1 MHTLLLFSHWVMS
14 NSSATPWTVAR
25 QDPLSVGFPRQEY
38 WCGLPFLTPR
48 DLSNPFQKLTHWK
61 RPWCWER
68 LKAGGEGDDRDEM
81 DEMVGWHHWFNGHE
95 FVQAPGDCEGQGS
108 LECCSPWGHK
118 ESDTTEWLNDE
129 QLQGIFPIQRSN
141 LFSCVSCTGR
151 QILYHWASQ
160 KAPKEAK

>member
-1 MHTLLLFSHWVMS
+1 MHAQSCLTLWPQGLYLATLLCALNFPGKNTGVGCHLLLQGIF
-14 NSSATPWTVAR
+14 PI
-25 QDPLSVGFPRQEY
+25 LSK
-38 WCGLPFLTPR
+38 
-48 DLSNPFQKLTHWK
+48 KLTHWK

-68 LKAGGEGDDRDEM
+68 LKAGVEGDDRDEM

-95 FVQAPGDCEGQGS
+95 FVQAPGDFEGQGS

-118 ESDTTEWLNDE
+118 ESDTTEWLNNE

-160 KAPKEAK
+160 KAPKEAR